1 MIEFDH
7 VSFEYAEA
15 TTIND
20 VSFRLV
26 AGDFVALVGANGAG
40 KSTISKL
47 CNGLLKPSR
56 GRVLLDGE
64 DTRMLRTSALARKV
78 GFLFQN
84 PDRQICQNSIRAEIM
99 FGLGTILADAAERE
113 RRCDDVLAAFA
124 FDGAANPFSMS
135 RGERQR
141 IALASL
147 IACRPPMLILDEPT
161 TGLDYRECMQIM
173 EQIQILNDAGTT
185 VLMVSHDMEIVQ
197 DFARRVLV
205 LNQGQLL
212 GDGLKDQIMTDPV
225 LLAQAK
231 LLPAQITALAL
242 RMGFTHVCSVD
253 DMVAVLSTTKHL
265 A

>member
-26 AGDFVALVGANGAG
+26 AGDFVALIGANGAG

-47 CNGLLKPSR
+47 CNGLLKPSH
-56 GRVLLDGE
+56 GRVLLDGD
-64 DTRMLRTSALARKV
+64 DTRSLRTSALARKV

-99 FGLGTILADAAERE
+99 FGLENVLADAAECQC
-113 RRCDDVLAAFA
+113 RCDDVLAAFG
-124 FDGAANPFSMS
+124 FDGAADPFSMS

-173 EQIQILNDAGTT
+173 EQIQALNDAGTT

-205 LNQGQLL
+205 LNQGRLL
-212 GDGLKDQIMTDPV
+212 GDGPKDQIMADPA

-242 RMGFTHVCSVD
+242 RMGFNNVHTVD
-253 DMVAVLSTTKHL
+253 DMVAAVSATLS
-265 A
+265 